1 MYLSCLLIDV
11 GDDPDRPRPGR
22 LWLRNLYRVHQRL
35 CMAFPT
41 APQRQKDPEFL
52 MPYQPCGFQDPRPER
67 CTIGTDTAAPPRPC
81 GVAAVERPIH
91 VPRDPEHNFLFR
103 IDDRQ
108 PGGGCVDPHPA
119 GRVVILVQSAM
130 EPDWGYA
137 FHNASYLV
145 AQDVKRFDPCFAK
158 EERLRFRLVANPTR
172 RIAKTLEM
180 PPASNPTSGGYRPRV
195 VRYSCG
201 HEGRYDL
208 WPEGATTPEKDADY
222 LAREAKKRCPKCT
235 CLTVAEPS
243 GPDGRRRNGKRVP
256 VPPSQLVEW
265 LAGRA
270 EAAGFSIDKDLLT
283 VQPGYIYVNDPERQE
298 PEAPSS
304 QKGKGYRLFSVRY
317 DGVLTI
323 TDSARFQETLVRGI
337 GPGKA
342 FGLGLLSVAP
352 AAVPASAP

>member
-35 CMAFPT
+35 CMAFPSAAT
-41 APQRQKDPEFL
+41 ISEDADFLRPFKRQ
-52 MPYQPCGFQDPRPER
+52 GFGE
-67 CTIGTDTAAPPRPC
+67 
-81 GVAAVERPIH
+81 VH
-91 VPRDPEHNFLFR
+91 VPRATDAGFLFR
-103 IDDRQ
+103 IDPQ
-108 PGGGCVDPHPA
+108 PG
-119 GRVVILVQSAM
+119 GRVVILVQSAASANW
-130 EPDWGYA
+130 DYA
-137 FHNASYLV
+137 FHNASYLL
-145 AQDVKRFDPCFAK
+145 AAPPQVKSFVPCFAK
-158 EERLRFRLVANPTR
+158 EQRLRFCLVANATR
-172 RIAKTLEM
+172 RIDTK
-180 PPASNPTSGGYRPRV
+180 
-195 VRYSCG
+195 
-201 HEGRYDL
+201 
-208 WPEGATTPEKDADY
+208 
-222 LAREAKKRCPKCT
+222 
-235 CLTVAEPS
+235 S
-243 GPDGRRRNGKRVP
+243 GPDGRRRHGKRVP
-256 VPPSQLVEW
+256 VKADQLGEW

-304 QKGKGYRLFSVRY
+304 QKGRGYRLFSVRY

-323 TDSARFQETLVRGI
+323 TDSARFQGTLVRGI